1 MLWSRCPKTKFCG
14 RARVVLA
21 VSETVCHF
29 NNGAGSTLTLMEAL
43 DVEPSSNM
51 LSALRHEDINRVKEA
66 ARKVSEKT
74 RLLRRKKRGQ
84 RKSKSANETVSYLPG
99 AFGVEKQPEAY
110 AVGTQINTVT
120 KYGLKRKRITDKE
133 GARNQKKMTVI

>member
-1 MLWSRCPKTKFCG
+1 M
-14 RARVVLA
+14 A

-84 RKSKSANETVSYLPG
+84 RNSKSANETVSYLPG